1 MVKNLP
7 AMQETLLWSLSQEDP
22 LEKGMATHSSIL
34 AWRIPWTEEPG
45 GLQSMGSQRVGHDW
59 PINTHIH
66 THTHSFIT
74 LLDSPPEKWF
84 IFFFWKRQLCF
95 CLAFKT
101 WAINAWLLGMLH
113 LCACVQVDAG
123 RNETRWRKRAVTQF
137 CVRAADQSFLCSSKS
152 HSPFFFSHSLLSL
165 TVGLCISQALFSLHS
180 ISSQHS
186 STHLSFCK
194 NGLKSLTHNLCIVVI
209 FIRVFTFGY
218 CCQNNL
224 LLFWT

>member
-1 MVKNLP
+1 MV
-7 AMQETLLWSLSQEDP
+7 
-22 LEKGMATHSSIL
+22 H
-34 AWRIPWTEEPG
+34 
-45 GLQSMGSQRVGHDW
+45 
-59 PINTHIH
+59 
-66 THTHSFIT
+66 
-74 LLDSPPEKWF
+74 
-84 IFFFWKRQLCF
+84 FFWKRQLCF

-113 LCACVQVDAG
+113 LCACVQVHAG
-123 RNETRWRKRAVTQF
+123 RNETRWRKTAVTQF
-137 CVRAADQSFLCSSKS
+137 CVRAADQPFLCSSKS
-152 HSPFFFSHSLLSL
+152 PIFFFFLIPFCLTL

-194 NGLKSLTHNLCIVVI
+194 NGLKSLTYNLCIVVI

>member
-34 AWRIPWTEEPG
+34 VWRIPWTEEPG

-84 IFFFWKRQLCF
+84 IFFWKRQLCF

-137 CVRAADQSFLCSSKS
+137 CVRAADQPFLCSSKS
-152 HSPFFFSHSLLSL
+152 HSPLFFFSFPFESNCGALHQSCPVFSSFYLQSTFLYPPFILQKWAEISHPQSLYCCAIYQGFHFRILLS
-165 TVGLCISQALFSLHS
+165 
-180 ISSQHS
+180 
-186 STHLSFCK
+186 K
-194 NGLKSLTHNLCIVVI
+194 
-209 FIRVFTFGY
+209 
-218 CCQNNL
+218 
-224 LLFWT
+224 